1 MYLAHLYT
9 VYRSYWNIY
18 INIILKGSGD
28 VSFFAISLFA
38 FIRRSVNTAMSNT
51 VTIKKRMQMMMS
63 LFLVGV
69 LVLILRLAWIQF
81 VRGGEYKR
89 QAAEQQTRDSVIS
102 AKRGSIYDRNMKV
115 LAQSATAERVTINPQ
130 EIEKSGNA
138 EAVTEALVDILGVKK
153 SEVREKISRTDRQ
166 SVVIKKQVEKS
177 TADLLRSKNLTGIH
191 FEEDSKRYY
200 PYGSLAAQV
209 IGFTGSDNQGLE
221 GLENVLDDQ
230 LRGVDGRIVAAKDV
244 ANNEMPYKYENYIE
258 AQDGKGVV
266 LTIDETIQRYTEKHL
281 QQAYEE
287 NLLGNGGAAIVMD
300 PKTGEILSMAVVPTY
315 DLNEPRVI
323 TDQLLLEQ
331 LDELELEEEEYD
343 KAYSAAVTK
352 MWRNKAVVDSY
363 EPGSTFKTIVAASAL
378 EEGITSPS
386 DIFVCNGVRHVANRD
401 IHCHNRAGHG
411 EQTFTQGLMNSC
423 NPFVMELGARLGA
436 NTFEKY
442 YEAFGLKEKTG
453 FTIPGESAGTFH
465 DKLGVVDLATSSF
478 GQTFT
483 VTPLQIIS
491 AVSAV
496 VNGGNLMKPRIIK
509 AYTDSEGKIIE
520 NFEPEIVR
528 NVISEQTSAQMR
540 EMLEKVV
547 AEGTGK
553 GAYVNG
559 FRIGGKTGTSEK
571 LPRGRGKYIAS
582 FVGAAPADDP
592 QIICLLLLDEP
603 SAGPTGGG
611 AIAAPAVGR
620 IIEDVLPYLGYEPQY
635 TEEEAEKISVSVP
648 NIKGLTVQ
656 EALEKLD
663 KAGLKINPKG
673 NGEKINKQIP
683 VAGTKLHKGS
693 VVIAYTQ
700 EEEKK
705 GTAIVPEVIGM
716 TYENARAALENA
728 GLTIKID
735 SSGGGTTL
743 STDYIAVSQSPGARS
758 EVAEKTAV
766 YVKFVQRETD

>member
-1 MYLAHLYT
+1 MFFCHVPFCVLKKP
-9 VYRSYWNIY
+9 
-18 INIILKGSGD
+18 IILTDFKGESA
-28 VSFFAISLFA
+28 VS
-38 FIRRSVNTAMSNT
+38 MNT
-51 VTIKKRMQMMMS
+51 VTVKKRIKLMMS

-69 LVLILRLAWIQF
+69 LVLVFRLAWIQF
-81 VRGGEYKR
+81 VRGSEYSKL
-89 QAAEQQTRDSVIS
+89 AAEQQTRDSVIS

-115 LAQSATAERVTINPQ
+115 LAQSASAERVTLNPQ
-130 EIEKSGNA
+130 EIAKSNNA
-138 EAVTEALVDILGVKK
+138 DAVVEALVDILGVNEKN
-153 SEVREKISRTDRQ
+153 VREQIARTDRQ
-166 SVVIKKQVEKS
+166 SVVIAKQVEKS
-177 TADLLRSKNLTGIH
+177 TADLLRNKNLTGIH

-221 GLENVLDDQ
+221 GLENVLDEQ

-300 PKTGEILSMAVVPTY
+300 PNTGEILAMAVVPTY

-331 LDELELEEEEYD
+331 LDALELEDEEYD
-343 KAYSAAVTK
+343 KAYSSAVTK

-363 EPGSTFKTIVAASAL
+363 EPGSTFKTVVAASAL
-378 EEGITSPS
+378 EEGVATPS
-386 DIFVCNGVRHVANRD
+386 DVFSCSGVRHVANRD
-401 IHCHNRAGHG
+401 IHCWHRPGHG
-411 EQTFTQGLMNSC
+411 EQTFAQGLMNSC
-423 NPFVMELGARLGA
+423 NPFVMELGSRLGA
-436 NTFEKY
+436 DNFEKY
-442 YEAFGLKEKTG
+442 YKAFGLTEKTG

-465 DKLGVVDLATSSF
+465 NKLGVVDLATSSF

-483 VTPLQIIS
+483 VTPLQVVS

-509 AYTDSEGKIIE
+509 AYTDADGKITE

-528 NVISEQTSAQMR
+528 NVISEKTSSLMR
-540 EMLEKVV
+540 GMMEQVV
-547 AEGTGK
+547 SEGTGK
-553 GAYVNG
+553 GGYVEG

-571 LPRGRGKYIAS
+571 LPRGSGKYIAS
-582 FVGAAPADDP
+582 FVGVAPADNP
-592 QIICLLLLDEP
+592 QLVCLLLLDEP
-603 SAGPTGGG
+603 NAGATGGG

-620 IIEDVLPYLGYEPQY
+620 IFEDVLPYLGYEPQY
-635 TEEEAEKISVSVP
+635 TEENAEKISVSVP
-648 NIKGLTVQ
+648 NINGLTVQ

-673 NGEKINKQIP
+673 NGEKISNQIP
-683 VAGTKLHKGS
+683 AAGTKLHKGS

-700 EEEKK
+700 AEEKQ
-705 GTAIVPEVIGM
+705 GTAIVPDVVGM
-716 TYENARAALENA
+716 NYDNAKAAIENVGLVMKLDAANSA
-728 GLTIKID
+728 GAIPA
-735 SSGGGTTL
+735 
-743 STDYIAVSQSPGARS
+743 DYIAVTQSPGAKS
-758 EVAEKTAV
+758 EVAEGTPV
-766 YVKFVQRETD
+766 YVKFVKRETN